1 MQKILS
7 GYDALSEYL
16 SGVNAESV
24 LFVHGRSLEKFTDL
38 RSYLSFQ
45 GGIHFEDFTGFT
57 PNPKLDD
64 AENAVKYADNCNVIL
79 AVGGGSAIDT
89 AKYVKL
95 KSPDLPLIVI
105 PTTAGSGSEATR
117 FAVLYKDG
125 RKLSITDDRIIPDAV
140 MFDPELLKYLPEYHR
155 KSSALDAMSHALES
169 FWSVNANDKSRE
181 FSREALSSITGI
193 LEDYPYSYNAER
205 MLKSSYTAGRAINIS
220 QTTAGHAMCYKITSL
235 YGIAHGQAAMMCNL
249 KLLPWMYANIDK
261 CIEPRGAVYLNKIF
275 KELAGMFDCV
285 DVTKLVERLNS
296 IYDSLGFE
304 TPRTNEE
311 EIGLM
316 TCSVNP
322 VRLKNNPIMPDKNDI
337 EMMYRQIFRC
347 EK

>member
-220 QTTAGHAMCYKITSL
+220 QTTAGHAMCYKIT
-235 YGIAHGQAAMMCNL
+235 GIFGTAHGHSAAMCNRVL
-249 KLLPWMYANIDK
+249 FRWLCDNSELDILSDIASSMGCDSPYEASEKF
-261 CIEPRGAVYLNKIF
+261 ERIF
-275 KELAGMFDCV
+275 F
-285 DVTKLVERLNS
+285 RLNLNIPEAS
-296 IYDSLGFE
+296 GNDIEAL
-304 TPRTNEE
+304 TN
-311 EIGLM
+311 
-316 TCSVNP
+316 SVNP
-322 VRLKNNPIMPDKNDI
+322 ERLKNFPVNLDTETIRKLYCKILNVK
-337 EMMYRQIFRC
+337 E
-347 EK
+347 